1 MNGEERYF
9 TSDEKKKLTL
19 RQSYR
24 DDALFKAC
32 NFMLN
37 LLKRENEI
45 PIDDVTV
52 WYAVECIRHEL
63 QQVEQDCE
71 YELPHIHTDLLLSYE
86 RIFAAT
92 PEQARHAVVVILF
105 ILLTQ
110 IVSADP
116 RNGQSNPHEALKNAI
131 IRELTSTEEEE
142 EYFEKLIGYL
152 EKCRFDYQRK
162 PIVIPPTDYMHQ
174 EPVQPLTEQ
183 EQMLQDILERT
194 KCLEKE
200 HFLRI
205 SWDAYCHLWE
215 QICANDILFSKL
227 KVEKPRGN
235 PWKCNLMMVLNVL
248 GMLSKT
254 TFLNHR
260 QEKVKCI
267 DAADRKIAN
276 YVLTTAY
283 DTREEREN
291 RHPYVGHP
299 VPSPPNQPHNSDS
312 AFTPQQYAHMQ
323 LLIDQWLKSEKLK

>member
-1 MNGEERYF
+1 MLGEESF
-9 TSDEKKKLTL
+9 IISDKKNVEL
-19 RQSYR
+19 RQKYR
-24 DDALFKAC
+24 QDALFLAC
-32 NFMLN
+32 TATLN
-37 LLKRENEI
+37 QLKRKHEI
-45 PIDDVTV
+45 PFDDVTAWHV
-52 WYAVECIRHEL
+52 AECVMLEL
-63 QQVEQDCE
+63 QQVEQGRE
-71 YELPHIHTDLLLSYE
+71 FELPHLHTELLLHYE
-86 RIFAAT
+86 RELSSS
-92 PEQARHAVVVILF
+92 PELAYHAVAVILF
-105 ILLTQ
+105 ILFLQ
-110 IVSADP
+110 ISACDP
-116 RNGQSNPHEALKNAI
+116 QNGQPNPHEALLSAI
-131 IRELTSTEEEE
+131 VNEVLSEEEE
-142 EYFEKLIGYL
+142 CLFFKKL
-152 EKCRFDYQRK
+152 RFHVGQESVTKRK
-162 PIVIPPTDYMHQ
+162 EPIVIPPTDYMHQ

-183 EQMLQDILERT
+183 ERMLQKILERT
-194 KCLEKE
+194 KCLEVQ

-205 SWDAYCHLWE
+205 SWDTYCHLWE